1 MNLEEAIVSLQQFHG
16 HLGPYVAI
24 GYRMGAL
31 AREKL
36 GQGKMKAIV
45 FTGLKPP
52 ISCAVDGIQV
62 STGSTLGKG
71 LIRVENEG
79 IVMAEFHVA
88 DKKIHIKLKDELRAR
103 IDKEMSH
110 ENEVALA
117 REMMGMDWAKL
128 FEVRAD

>member
-1 MNLEEAIVSLQQFHG
+1 MVALQQFHG

-36 GQGKMKAIV
+36 GPGKMKTIV

-52 ISCAVDGIQV
+52 ISCTVDGIQV
-62 STGSTLGKG
+62 SSGSTLGKG

-88 DKKIHIKLKDELRAR
+88 EKIIQIRLRDELRAR

-110 ENEVALA
+110 ETEVKLA
-117 REMMGMDWAKL
+117 REMMSMEWQKL

>member
-1 MNLEEAIVSLQQFHG
+1 MLDEDPLKILERFHG

-31 AREKL
+31 ARARL
-36 GQGKMKAIV
+36 GPGKMKTIV
-45 FTGLKPP
+45 YTGLKPP

-79 IVMAEFHVA
+79 QVAAEFHVG
-88 DKKIHIKLKDELRAR
+88 DKTIHVKLRDAVRAR
-103 IDKEMSH
+103 IDREMSH
-110 ENEVALA
+110 ETERSHAA
-117 REMMGMDWAKL
+117 EMMTAPEDEL
-128 FEVRAD
+128 FEVVV